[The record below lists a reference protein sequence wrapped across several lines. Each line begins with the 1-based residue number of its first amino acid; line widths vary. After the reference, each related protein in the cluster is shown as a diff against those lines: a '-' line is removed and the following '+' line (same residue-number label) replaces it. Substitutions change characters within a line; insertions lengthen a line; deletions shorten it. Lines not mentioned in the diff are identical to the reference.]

1 MSGYVPEEFVML
13 KGEILDGMVDAIE
26 SAGEDAD
33 YTVVAIDTCATILE
47 DYLEEVF
54 SPSIYGRS
62 KKIMD
67 VVKFTINELNELND
81 DCNQS
86 LIESEQRDQLREL
99 IVASAAYAGLETEK
113 EDITED
119 WRAW

>member
-1 MSGYVPEEFVML
+1 MSGNVPEEFVML

-33 YTVVAIDTCATILE
+33 YAIEAIDTCATILE

-54 SPSIYGRS
+54 STSLYGQS

-67 VVKFTINELNELND
+67 VVKFTVNELNELND
-81 DCNQS
+81 DCNQN
-86 LIESEQRDQLREL
+86 LIEAEQRDQIREL
-99 IVASAAYAGLETEK
+99 IVASAAYAGLETEQQ
-113 EDITED
+113 DITEE